1 MAAHTYL
8 APAKINWF
16 LHITG
21 RRADGYHTLETVFQ
35 RIDWCDELTIQT
47 TDDGVITLTGDL
59 SGVAMTA
66 NLAYR
71 AAVALRDRAELP
83 KGHSLGARIHLAKN
97 IPMGAGLG
105 GGSSNAA
112 TVLTALN
119 DLWGLDFANQTL
131 QKIGLTLGADV
142 PFFVSDF
149 NAAFATG
156 VGEVLTPID
165 LPARELFLVNPNVH
179 VPTAQVFSGFRR
191 FGFTPSLDVS
201 LSELPDLLPN
211 HQVFSNDLEKSTFE
225 IAPAVAHVYEVL
237 SAAMPDG
244 FVRMSGSG
252 ATVFAMPM
260 DGAQRQ
266 VLDDWRQ
273 VCPPDWQCR
282 WVSTAS
288 LF

>member
-47 TDDGVITLTGDL
+47 TDDGAITLTGDL

-71 AAVALRDRAELP
+71 AAVALRNRVDSLNR
-83 KGHSLGARIHLAKN
+83 HSLGARIHLTKN
-97 IPMGAGLG
+97 IPTGAGLG

-119 DLWGLDFANQTL
+119 DLWGLGLANQTL

-142 PFFVSDF
+142 PFFVSGF

-156 VGEVLTPID
+156 VGEVLTPMD
-165 LPARELFLVNPNVH
+165 LPARELLLVNPNVH
-179 VPTAQVFSGFRR
+179 VPTAQVFAKFRK

-201 LSELPDLLPN
+201 LAELTDLLPN
-211 HQVFSNDLEKSTFE
+211 HPVFSNDLEKSTFE
-225 IAPAVAHVYEVL
+225 IATAVAHVYGVL
-237 SAAMPDG
+237 SAAVPDG

-252 ATVFAMPM
+252 ATVFVMPL
-260 DGAQRQ
+260 DGLQRQ
-266 VLDDWRQ
+266 VLSDWLST
-273 VCPPDWQCR
+273 CPSDWQAR
-282 WVSTAS
+282 WVSTT
-288 LF
+288 